1 MKNYRT
7 MRLRS
12 KNMIYLLVILNLASC
27 SDKISTGAIIPEPA
41 GSSTIL
47 IPCEK
52 KIGDRYFFKN
62 GEYEVELSYE
72 SRSCFFYV
80 KKMTLK
86 IGDDRMVVG
95 SSAFKTDRPQE
106 LFFPTKI
113 DSANIRIES
122 TDNMK
127 AVMINGGDAAGLF
140 SIRFEIENGM
150 LMKRIIVSKD
160 RREPLVTGGQ

>member
-1 MKNYRT
+1 
-7 MRLRS
+7 
-12 KNMIYLLVILNLASC
+12 
-27 SDKISTGAIIPEPA
+27 
-41 GSSTIL
+41 
-47 IPCEK
+47 
-52 KIGDRYFFKN
+52 
-62 GEYEVELSYE
+62 
-72 SRSCFFYV
+72 
-80 KKMTLK
+80 
-86 IGDDRMVVG
+86 MVVG